1 MASVISER
9 AAALDGPRRVVV
21 GVSGSIAAYKAP
33 TIIRLL
39 RQAGHEVKVV
49 ATQAALRFIG
59 APALAAVSGSAVST
73 GVFDD
78 PAAVEHVATAEWA
91 DLVLVAPASA
101 DLLARVAAGRA
112 DDLLTATI
120 LTATAPVVLAPA
132 MHTQMWLNPATVEN
146 VATLRRRGLKVID
159 PDSGRLTGSDSGLG
173 RLPEPERVV
182 AQALAVLTQE
192 EAAGAAQVLSGRHV
206 VVSAGGTREPIDPVR
221 YLGNRSSGRQGV
233 AMAAEAARLG
243 ARVTL
248 VAANIEAEVL
258 RDLPAQAEV
267 VQVSTALELREA
279 VRQAGQDADVI
290 VMAAAVADYRPA
302 QVRSSKIK
310 KHTLDGQPA
319 GSRTGERGMRI
330 ELVENPDV
338 LAELVADPPRQD
350 GRTLVVGFAAETGD
364 GEGDVLAHGAAKAR
378 RKGADLLAVN
388 AVGEHTGFGDVPNRV
403 VVLDRVG
410 EPVAEASG
418 SKAEVARAL
427 VGLVAERLDARDG
440 QTR

>member
-1 MASVISER
+1 
-9 AAALDGPRRVVV
+9 
-21 GVSGSIAAYKAP
+21 
-33 TIIRLL
+33 
-39 RQAGHEVKVV
+39 
-49 ATQAALRFIG
+49 
-59 APALAAVSGSAVST
+59 
-73 GVFDD
+73 
-78 PAAVEHVATAEWA
+78 
-91 DLVLVAPASA
+91 
-101 DLLARVAAGRA
+101 
-112 DDLLTATI
+112 
-120 LTATAPVVLAPA
+120 
-132 MHTQMWLNPATVEN
+132 
-146 VATLRRRGLKVID
+146 

-233 AMAAEAARLG
+233 AIAAEAARLG

-319 GSRTGERGMRI
+319 GSLTGE
-330 ELVENPDV
+330 
-338 LAELVADPPRQD
+338 
-350 GRTLVVGFAAETGD
+350 
-364 GEGDVLAHGAAKAR
+364 
-378 RKGADLLAVN
+378 
-388 AVGEHTGFGDVPNRV
+388 
-403 VVLDRVG
+403 
-410 EPVAEASG
+410 
-418 SKAEVARAL
+418 
-427 VGLVAERLDARDG
+427 
-440 QTR
+440 